1 MFCKNCGRELPD
13 ESLFCGYCGAQL
25 EEKNEPAGFSEE
37 PQEKSIKV
45 PKINISADD
54 FIPLLK
60 VIANP
65 FEKTDLGVYAA
76 CTAALAGL
84 IAGWMQFGFGYALL
98 ILAVFYAASAGIIW
112 FNDGRFEPAQLLS
125 DVTQLLTVPVLLM
138 LVSGIFSLIAVN
150 SFIVMFRLF
159 LMALALIIFTMACA
173 KRADS
178 LNRYVL
184 ASVIALVTAIAASCA
199 LSTLAEIAA
208 NGLSFY

>member
-25 EEKNEPAGFSEE
+25 EEKSEPVSISDES
-37 PQEKSIKV
+37 QEKSIKV

-54 FIPLLK
+54 FSPLLK
-60 VIANP
+60 VIVNP
-65 FEKTDLGVYAA
+65 FERYDLGIYAA
-76 CTAALAGL
+76 ALVALIGL
-84 IAGWMQFGFGYALL
+84 IGGWIQFGFGYALL
-98 ILAVFYAASAGIIW
+98 IMAVFYAAAAGIIW

-138 LVSGIFSLIAVN
+138 LVSGIFSLITVN

-159 LMALALIIFTMACA
+159 LMAFALIIFTMTCA
-173 KRADS
+173 KRAES

-184 ASVIALVTAIAASCA
+184 AAVIALVTAIAASCA